1 MVNPLHELHCA
12 QMLSSNYKEKLNRLT
27 RTDHVLDVLVVRN
40 FNRQWLKTLV
50 LPLVILF
57 AIVVFLGMENALSIE
72 GYVHIQKDLFIYLNG
87 KLSAFPTLQLN
98 LTQLG
103 DVLILLP
110 FFALLMI
117 HAPKFWEALLTA
129 LVVSFIITTV
139 LKNLFAVPRPA
150 AMFAHDSFVII
161 GRTLSGSN
169 SLPSGHSISTFTILS
184 TLFFAFMPKKAYLKV
199 LWSIL
204 IFLPALVIVLSRVGV
219 GAHYPLD
226 VTIGSVLGYIS
237 AILGIY
243 ACKRFNIMSW
253 ITDRR
258 YYLFSVILFGA
269 GLISIVNDILITN
282 LAVYFFSLLFL
293 LIAFF
298 IITYIYVKKQH

>member
-1 MVNPLHELHCA
+1 M
-12 QMLSSNYKEKLNRLT
+12 
-27 RTDHVLDVLVVRN
+27 VRN
-40 FNRQWLKTLV
+40 FSQQSLKALI
-50 LPLVILF
+50 LPLFLLL
-57 AIVVFLGMENALSIE
+57 AIVVFLGKENALSIE
-72 GYVHIQKDLFIYLNG
+72 GYVHIQKDFFIYLNE

-117 HAPKFWEALLTA
+117 HAPKFWEAVLTA
-129 LVVSFIITTV
+129 LLVSFLITTV

-184 TLFFAFMPKKAYLKV
+184 TLFFAFLPKKAYLKV
-199 LWSIL
+199 LWTIL
-204 IFLPALVIVLSRVGV
+204 IFLPGLVIAFSRVGV

-226 VTIGSVLGYIS
+226 VTIGSILGYIS
-237 AILGIY
+237 AVLGIY
-243 ACKRFNIMSW
+243 VFKKFNAISW
-253 ITDRR
+253 MTDRR

-269 GLISIVNDILITN
+269 WIISIVNDILNTN
-282 LAVYFFSLLFL
+282 LVVYYFSLLFL
-293 LIAFF
+293 LIASF